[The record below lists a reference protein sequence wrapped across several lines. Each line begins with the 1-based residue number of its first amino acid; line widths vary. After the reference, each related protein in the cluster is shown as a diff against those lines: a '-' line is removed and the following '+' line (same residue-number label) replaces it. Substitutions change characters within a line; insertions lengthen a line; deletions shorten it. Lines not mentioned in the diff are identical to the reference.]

1 MQQTGQQTIDSPR
14 NRDVRDLLRALFDEA
29 WGVRRRRHL
38 RYAGVAFSVAVVGA
52 LVIARLQGPASTGS
66 SQLALGGS
74 SAPVVRVATN
84 EHIEYISFP
93 SKGKLGRFTVVLLFG
108 SSGTRTWRFA
118 SSAPDALPT
127 SGQSGQ
133 YAQITGG
140 GGRFPAGGHQAAWFA
155 RLFGVVSRPGAAK
168 QRVLIKL
175 KGRAKGVFVLTPL
188 EPGVLKPD
196 SGTQH
201 SYETG

>member
-1 MQQTGQQTIDSPR
+1 MDQTGQHTVDSAR
-14 NRDVRDLLRALFDEA
+14 NRDLGDLLRALFDEA
-29 WGVRRRRHL
+29 WRARRRRRL
-38 RYAGVAFSVAVVGA
+38 RYAGVAFSIAVVGA
-52 LVIARLQGPASTGS
+52 VVFSWMQGPTSTSGS
-66 SQLALGGS
+66 PLALGGS
-74 SAPVVRVATN
+74 SAPVVRVATSQ
-84 EHIEYISFP
+84 HFEYISFP

-118 SSAPDALPT
+118 SSPPDAPPT
-127 SGQSGQ
+127 SGQ

-140 GGRFPAGGHQAAWFA
+140 GGRFPAGGHQAAWYA

-188 EPGVLKPD
+188 EPGVLKRD
-196 SGTQH
+196 SGTQR
-201 SYETG
+201 SFETG